1 MLASGGDGGGGA
13 GGLRKDPRATHSP
26 GQGEGA
32 LFKEGHTLPPRS
44 DQRVSFSAPGTGD
57 AHKEHGSRRVMFG
70 SRWNKL
76 GFLVK
81 SAYG

>member
-70 SRWNKL
+70 SR
-76 GFLVK
+76 
-81 SAYG
+81 